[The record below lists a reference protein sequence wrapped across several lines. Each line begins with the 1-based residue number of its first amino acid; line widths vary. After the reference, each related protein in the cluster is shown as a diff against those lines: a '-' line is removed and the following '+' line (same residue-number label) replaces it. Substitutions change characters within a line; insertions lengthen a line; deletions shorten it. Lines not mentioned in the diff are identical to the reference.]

1 MRFVGEHPFLGAAGA
16 FVFLAANLFDFGA
29 ARSDKSFLAFLKF
42 VGQQPAG
49 DETIESLLACGLAF
63 HLQSGRAMQQHD
75 AGGGLVDILAA
86 VPAGADKRF
95 FNVGFMQSHFGHA
108 PRELGFLFRA
118 DGKCAHPQ
126 LMVDCRKV
134 RVNDSCVSLL
144 EYILLA
150 ASSLFVIVDPLAT
163 TPAFLAMTPN
173 DTPEQRLRTA
183 RVACCTTAVVLLLFS
198 VAGTFFFR
206 IFGITMP
213 AFQIAA
219 SIVLLLI
226 ALDMLRVQRSRVQET
241 HEEKQAGAEKP
252 DIAVTPLAIPML
264 AGPGAISTTILLQNE
279 AKTVAQHFAL
289 YGCIVAVALATYLIF
304 RLAVRGARWLNPI
317 AMSIAIRIMGL
328 LLAAV
333 AVQFML
339 DALKEFHAEWLAS

>member
-1 MRFVGEHPFLGAAGA
+1 VTIHGRGSSSREVRLNSAREPEDYKLNET
-16 FVFLAANLFDFGA
+16 VNL
-29 ARSDKSFLAFLKF
+29 S
-42 VGQQPAG
+42 
-49 DETIESLLACGLAF
+49 
-63 HLQSGRAMQQHD
+63 
-75 AGGGLVDILAA
+75 
-86 VPAGADKRF
+86 
-95 FNVGFMQSHFGHA
+95 
-108 PRELGFLFRA
+108 
-118 DGKCAHPQ
+118 
-126 LMVDCRKV
+126 
-134 RVNDSCVSLL
+134 

-163 TPAFLAMTPN
+163 APAFLAMTPN

-183 RVACCTTAVVLLLFS
+183 RIACFTMAVVLLSFS
-198 VAGTFFFR
+198 VAGTVIFKV
-206 IFGITMP
+206 FGITMP

-241 HEEKQAGAEKP
+241 REETRAGTEKT
-252 DIAVTPLAIPML
+252 DIAITPLAIPML

-279 AKTVAQHFAL
+279 AKTIPQHIAL
-289 YGCIVAVALATYLIF
+289 YGCILAVALVSYLVF

-333 AVQFML
+333 AIQFML
-339 DALKEFHAEWLAS
+339 NAIKEFHAELIAPVVM